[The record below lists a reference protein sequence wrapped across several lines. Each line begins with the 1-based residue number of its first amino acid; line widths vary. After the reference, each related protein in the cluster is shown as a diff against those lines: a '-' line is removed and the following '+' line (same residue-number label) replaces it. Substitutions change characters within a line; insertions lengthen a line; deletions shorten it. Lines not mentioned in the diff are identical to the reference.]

1 MDTNSKRKT
10 FIRNFYKDN
19 FQFIIETEDESI
31 FEDIQRFISFEDVP
45 RTDVIYD
52 VTKIYFKDKKELADE
67 VKKISEK
74 GKEII
79 IHGGTPEQHVFGKK
93 IEKGNKKIYR
103 IPLNDEY
110 IFQSLQDNSYYLY
123 GDNNGK
129 EDNLYRIVR
138 EIYYRKSLALGRVA
152 LHSAA
157 VSNSKGECI
166 LIPGEKAAGKTTL
179 LCNFLASDKY
189 NFIDNDRLLL
199 EINPDGK
206 LLAHSMSSTVN
217 VGYGTM
223 SICPERFKGVKIS
236 GYFKP
241 TEKKRY
247 SRNEF
252 IEQVRCSANTSG
264 LVKSIL
270 FPSIASGK
278 KVKSRKCDE
287 TEKMDRIS
295 LSIEKFDNSEH
306 PDWLGISNISEEQ
319 YKENIKKEDSK
330 KTHIT
335 LVEDILKYVEEMQDE
350 KIMKIFICDSTQSVF
365 NSIIKKFDGV
375 QDLEVLDVSHMSRKV
390 IKHGTTDVP
399 IEYYYTEISMKNVDK
414 WYAIEYLIG
423 KLNIE
428 KNEVMTIGDNMNDK
442 KMIEEAGL
450 GVVMKGSTPVV
461 TAVADFVTDDNNNEG
476 VAKAI
481 GKFILT

>member
-1 MDTNSKRKT
+1 MIAGNGAVVYDIKNDKIVYEKYIPKNKAIDIIKTCEQNS
-10 FIRNFYKDN
+10 
-19 FQFIIETEDESI
+19 
-31 FEDIQRFISFEDVP
+31 
-45 RTDVIYD
+45 
-52 VTKIYFKDKKELADE
+52 
-67 VKKISEK
+67 
-74 GKEII
+74 
-79 IHGGTPEQHVFGKK
+79 
-93 IEKGNKKIYR
+93 
-103 IPLNDEY
+103 
-110 IFQSLQDNSYYLY
+110 
-123 GDNNGK
+123 
-129 EDNLYRIVR
+129 
-138 EIYYRKSLALGRVA
+138 IYY
-152 LHSAA
+152 
-157 VSNSKGECI
+157 
-166 LIPGEKAAGKTTL
+166 
-179 LCNFLASDKY
+179 
-189 NFIDNDRLLL
+189 
-199 EINPDGK
+199 
-206 LLAHSMSSTVN
+206 N
-217 VGYGTM
+217 VYT
-223 SICPERFKGVKIS
+223 
-236 GYFKP
+236 
-241 TEKKRY
+241 
-247 SRNEF
+247 N
-252 IEQVRCSANTSG
+252 
-264 LVKSIL
+264 KSI
-270 FPSIASGK
+270 IAS
-278 KVKSRKCDE
+278 
-287 TEKMDRIS
+287 S
-295 LSIEKFDNSEH
+295 LRFNV
-306 PDWLGISNISEEQ
+306 LYY

-414 WYAIEYLIG
+414 WYAIEYLID